1 MGLSPN
7 AGPPAQPPA
16 APSFASASSY
26 APPQQQPPQKQ
37 YSYTTASE
45 MITAADIEQK
55 LNPKIKY
62 AYDSDEDTE
71 GGTWEHKK
79 RAAEMKKT
87 AQRAKELTE
96 MAHRK
101 HHMADY
107 LPKEELEKLYE
118 KHQALK
124 DGKSGEL
131 EDYRKSKIKADNVGY
146 QMLQKE
152 GWSKGS
158 GLGPTEQGIT
168 VPINKGSASL
178 GTGVGATKPEELVKE
193 DDAFDLYRKRMMLS
207 YKFRPN
213 PLNNPRRPY

>member
-118 KHQALK
+118 K
-124 DGKSGEL
+124 
-131 EDYRKSKIKADNVGY
+131 VG
-146 QMLQKE
+146 
-152 GWSKGS
+152 KGS
-158 GLGPTEQGIT
+158 PRAALCAPPVLRCTLG
-168 VPINKGSASL
+168 ASRE
-178 GTGVGATKPEELVKE
+178 VASRACP
-193 DDAFDLYRKRMMLS
+193 
-207 YKFRPN
+207 
-213 PLNNPRRPY
+213 